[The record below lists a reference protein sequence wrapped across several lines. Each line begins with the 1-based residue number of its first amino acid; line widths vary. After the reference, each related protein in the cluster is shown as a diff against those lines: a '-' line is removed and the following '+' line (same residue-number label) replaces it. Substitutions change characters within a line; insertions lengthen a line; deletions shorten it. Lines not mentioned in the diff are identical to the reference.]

1 MVNINCTLHPAFQAS
16 VLVGG
21 GAPRLPGERSR
32 GGVHRRHCRSF
43 HHCFTVANFI
53 TVSLSPISSLFHC
66 RQFRQAEKCVAY
78 AESLGVD
85 TPGGNGSGG
94 PMLDELLGAIRWDI
108 RQLSAKG
115 ALPRGRR
122 QGGAENLR
130 QRREATRQ
138 KGCIIFYGF
147 IWL

>member
-16 VLVGG
+16 VLVWGVRPVFQASVLVGG
-21 GAPRLPGERSR
+21 
-32 GGVHRRHCRSF
+32 C
-43 HHCFTVANFI
+43 TVATVVLFI
-53 TVSLSPISSLFHC
+53 IVSLSPISSLFHC